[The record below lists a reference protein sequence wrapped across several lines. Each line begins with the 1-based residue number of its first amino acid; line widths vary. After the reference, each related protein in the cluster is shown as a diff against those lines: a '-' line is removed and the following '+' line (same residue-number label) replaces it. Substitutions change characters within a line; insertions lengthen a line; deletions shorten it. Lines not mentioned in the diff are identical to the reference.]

1 MRALRFCA
9 VALGRSRC
17 PQTHE
22 SRSESY
28 AGPALRAS
36 AWASQADRDSAS
48 APDSTEFAQGPC
60 VIASGR
66 SRTRTRENAARAF
79 RYELHVTDV
88 LEPSLWQHA
97 GAARFA
103 FNQCHQWFTQ
113 GLAAYR
119 AELDAG
125 VEKPDVE
132 VAWSAFSFINRFN
145 AWKNGEADD
154 SPQAEDGTRGL
165 PWKGEL
171 ASQDVF
177 ECAANDYALAVT
189 NWRESRKGTRKG
201 RRAGFP
207 ARKKKFKS
215 ASTFRLRNRHKPTQV
230 TQAIR
235 TDGNR
240 HVRVPGLGNLR
251 IKGSAKQLR
260 RAMEQGRFHPDSAT
274 ISYRNGR
281 WWISIAGQA
290 AEMHPATRSR
300 KTRVEG
306 RHGMDVG
313 VSKLAVVANEH
324 GDITHNFPATKALDR
339 ALRRLRRANK
349 DLARA
354 TRDSKE
360 WHRHK
365 RRLQRIHGQV
375 AFARRDALHKLT
387 RQLATE
393 LEQLTVEDLNAAGMM
408 RSKLARHLSGAALGE
423 LGRMLEYKAGWYGLE
438 LAKAD
443 RWYAS
448 SKTCSKC
455 GVKNTE
461 FGREPV
467 FWCGDDTCG
476 HRQDRDENAAT
487 NLARWRP
494 QEDSLPLAAAA

>member
-1 MRALRFCA
+1 MAR
-9 VALGRSRC
+9 RSARTE
-17 PQTHE
+17 PV
-22 SRSESY
+22 RSHT
-28 AGPALRAS
+28 G
-36 AWASQADRDSAS
+36 
-48 APDSTEFAQGPC
+48 TELP
-60 VIASGR
+60 R
-66 SRTRTRENAARAF
+66 ARAF

-88 LEPSLWQHA
+88 LEPALWQHA

-103 FNQCHQWFTQ
+103 YNQCHRWFTQ

-119 AELDAG
+119 EQIDAG
-125 VEKPDVE
+125 VAKPDVE
-132 VAWSAFSFINRFN
+132 VPWSAFSFINRFN
-145 AWKNGEADD
+145 AWKNGTAPD

-165 PWKGEL
+165 AWKDEVF
-171 ASQDVF
+171 SQDVF
-177 ECAANDYALAVT
+177 ECAANDYALAVK
-189 NWRESRKGTRKG
+189 NWRESRTGK
-201 RRAGFP
+201 RRGKKAGFP

-215 ASTFRLRNRHKPTQV
+215 TPSFRLRNRNKPTQV

-260 RAMEQGRFHPDSAT
+260 RAMEQGRFHPYSAT
-274 ISYRNGR
+274 ISYRHGR

-290 AEMHPATRSR
+290 AEMHPARKSR
-300 KTRVEG
+300 KPRVEG

-360 WHRHK
+360 WHRRK

-375 AFARRDALHKLT
+375 AFARQDALHKLT
-387 RQLATE
+387 TQLARE

-408 RSKLARHLSGAALGE
+408 RSKLARHLSDAALGE

-438 LAKAD
+438 LTRAD

-448 SKTCSKC
+448 SKTCSAC

-467 FWCGDDTCG
+467 FWCADDACG

-487 NLARWRP
+487 NLARWTEN
-494 QEDSLPLAAAA
+494 QEETLPLTAAA